1 MFPSEIH
8 VVSIPIKN
16 NFRGLKVREIALF
29 EGSQGWSEFSPFLEY
44 NDMESALWLKAAIE
58 AANKPWPKPIRELVE
73 INATLPNVPVNEV
86 SALLENFKGCNTI
99 KVKVN
104 DFVNDH
110 LILQE
115 VLRLIPDAKI
125 RLDVNGKWNLG
136 SAIENLR
143 NFERE
148 FPNQID
154 YIEQPC
160 SDVGDIASL
169 RKESGLKIAVD
180 ESIRKN
186 LGGELEKLQEVAD
199 VAIIKW
205 APTGGISAAL
215 EVIEKVN
222 LPVVISSALDSS
234 VGISHGLSLAKAV
247 PNLYGACGLGT
258 VCLFEGDVTSNPLM
272 PINGIIKNR
281 KVIPD
286 RIEEFKA
293 ESGRQKWWQDRANAV
308 YEGGNFE

>member
-58 AANKPWPKPIRELVE
+58 AASKPWPKPIRELVE

-86 SALLENFKGCNTI
+86 SALLENFKGCSTI

-234 VGISHGLSLAKAV
+234 VGISHGLALAMAT

-258 VCLFEGDVTSNPLM
+258 VGLLEGDVTSQPLLPENGFLSPRRINPDLL
-272 PINGIIKNR
+272 
-281 KVIPD
+281 D
-286 RIEEFKA
+286 RYRAKTE
-293 ESGRQKWWQDRANAV
+293 RQKWWQDRVNKISS
-308 YEGGNFE
+308 GGLN

>member
-1 MFPSEIH
+1 MFPFEIQ

-44 NDMESALWLKAAIE
+44 NDIESALWLKAAIE

-86 SALLENFKGCNTI
+86 SALLENFKGCSTI

-104 DFVNDH
+104 DFVKDH

-125 RLDVNGKWNLG
+125 RLDVNGNWNLD

-160 SDVGDIASL
+160 SDIGDIALL

-186 LGGELEKLQEVAD
+186 LGGELEKLQEIAD

-234 VGISHGLSLAKAV
+234 VGISHGLALAMAT

-258 VCLFEGDVTSNPLM
+258 VGLLEGDVTSQPLLPENGFLSPRRINPDLL
-272 PINGIIKNR
+272 
-281 KVIPD
+281 D
-286 RIEEFKA
+286 RYRAKTE
-293 ESGRQKWWQDRANAV
+293 RQKWWQDRVNKISS
-308 YEGGNFE
+308 GGLN

>member
-29 EGSQGWSEFSPFLEY
+29 EGSHGWSEFSPFLEY
-44 NDMESALWLKAAIE
+44 NDIESGHWLKAAIE

-86 SALLENFKGCNTI
+86 SALLENFKDCSTI

-110 LILQE
+110 LLLQE
-115 VLRLIPDAKI
+115 VLRLIPNAKI
-125 RLDVNGKWNLG
+125 RLDVNGNWNLG

-160 SDVGDIASL
+160 SDIGDIASL
-169 RKESGLKIAVD
+169 RKVIGLKIAVD

-234 VGISHGLSLAKAV
+234 VGISHGLALAMAT

-258 VCLFEGDVTSNPLM
+258 VGLLEGDVTSQPLLPENGFLSPRRINPDLL
-272 PINGIIKNR
+272 
-281 KVIPD
+281 D
-286 RIEEFKA
+286 RYRAKTE
-293 ESGRQKWWQDRANAV
+293 RQKWWQDRVNKIFS
-308 YEGGNFE
+308 GGLN

>member
-1 MFPSEIH
+1 MFPFEIQ

-44 NDMESALWLKAAIE
+44 NDIESALWLKAAIE
-58 AANKPWPKPIRELVE
+58 AANKPWPKPIRELLE

-86 SALLENFKGCNTI
+86 SALLENFKGCSTI

-115 VLRLIPDAKI
+115 VLRLMPDAKI
-125 RLDVNGKWNLG
+125 RLDVNGTWNLD

-205 APTGGISAAL
+205 APTGGVRSAL
-215 EVIEKVN
+215 ELIEKID

-234 VGISHGLSLAKAV
+234 VGISHGLSLAAAV

-258 VCLFEGDVTSNPLM
+258 VALLDGDVTSEPLLAASGLM
-272 PINGIIKNR
+272 RNR
-281 KVIPD
+281 KIIADRVSEFKVAPD
-286 RIEEFKA
+286 RQ
-293 ESGRQKWWQDRANAV
+293 SWWQDRADAI
-308 YEGGNFE
+308 YEGGLL

>member
-44 NDMESALWLKAAIE
+44 NDIESALWLKAAIE

-86 SALLENFKGCNTI
+86 SALLEKFKGCSTV

-125 RLDVNGKWNLG
+125 RLDVNGTWNLD

-234 VGISHGLSLAKAV
+234 VGISHGLALAMAT

-258 VCLFEGDVTSNPLM
+258 VGLLEGDVTSQPLLPENGFLSPRRINPDLL
-272 PINGIIKNR
+272 
-281 KVIPD
+281 D
-286 RIEEFKA
+286 RYRAKTE
-293 ESGRQKWWQDRANAV
+293 RQKWWQDRVNKISS
-308 YEGGNFE
+308 GGLN

>member
-1 MFPSEIH
+1 MFPFEIQ

-44 NDMESALWLKAAIE
+44 NDIESALWLKAAIE
-58 AANKPWPKPIRELVE
+58 AANKPWPKPIRELLE

-86 SALLENFKGCNTI
+86 SALLENFKGCSTI

-125 RLDVNGKWNLG
+125 RLDVNGTWNLD

-205 APTGGISAAL
+205 APTGGFSSAL
-215 EVIEKVN
+215 EVIEKIQ

-234 VGISHGLSLAKAV
+234 VGISHGLSLAASI
-247 PNLYGACGLGT
+247 PNLYGPCGLAT
-258 VCLFEGDVTSNPLM
+258 VALLEADVTSKPL
-272 PINGIIKNR
+272 IAENGYIKNR
-281 KVIPD
+281 RIFPD
-286 RIEEFKA
+286 LIEEFKVLPA
-293 ESGRQKWWQDRANAV
+293 RQSWWQDRVNKISS
-308 YEGGNFE
+308 GGLN

>member
-1 MFPSEIH
+1 MFPFEIQ

-86 SALLENFKGCNTI
+86 SALLEPFKGCSTI

-115 VLRLIPDAKI
+115 VLRLIPEAKI

-234 VGISHGLSLAKAV
+234 VGISHGLALAMV
-247 PNLYGACGLGT
+247 TPNLYGACGLGT
-258 VCLFEGDVTSNPLM
+258 VGLLEGDVTSQPLLPENGFLSPRRINPDLL
-272 PINGIIKNR
+272 
-281 KVIPD
+281 D
-286 RIEEFKA
+286 RYRAKTE
-293 ESGRQKWWQDRANAV
+293 RQKWWQDRVNKISS
-308 YEGGNFE
+308 GGLN

>member
-1 MFPSEIH
+1 
-8 VVSIPIKN
+8 
-16 NFRGLKVREIALF
+16 
-29 EGSQGWSEFSPFLEY
+29 
-44 NDMESALWLKAAIE
+44 
-58 AANKPWPKPIRELVE
+58 
-73 INATLPNVPVNEV
+73 VPVNEV
-86 SALLENFKGCNTI
+86 SALLENFKGCSTI

-115 VLRLIPDAKI
+115 VLRLIPEAKI

-160 SDVGDIASL
+160 SDIGDIASL

-186 LGGELEKLQEVAD
+186 LGGELSKLQEVAD

-234 VGISHGLSLAKAV
+234 VGISHGLALAMAT

-258 VCLFEGDVTSNPLM
+258 VGLLEGDVTSQPLLPENGFLSPRRINPDLL
-272 PINGIIKNR
+272 
-281 KVIPD
+281 D
-286 RIEEFKA
+286 RYRAKTE
-293 ESGRQKWWQDRANAV
+293 RQKWWQDRVNKISS
-308 YEGGNFE
+308 GGLN

>member
-44 NDMESALWLKAAIE
+44 NDIESALWLKAAIE

-86 SALLENFKGCNTI
+86 SALLENFKGCSTI

-160 SDVGDIASL
+160 SDIGDIALL

-186 LGGELEKLQEVAD
+186 LGGEVSKLQEVAD

-234 VGISHGLSLAKAV
+234 VGISHGLALAMAT

-258 VCLFEGDVTSNPLM
+258 VGLLEGDVTSQPLL
-272 PINGIIKNR
+272 IC
-281 KVIPD
+281 
-286 RIEEFKA
+286 
-293 ESGRQKWWQDRANAV
+293 
-308 YEGGNFE
+308 

>member
-29 EGSQGWSEFSPFLEY
+29 EGSHGWSEFSPFLEY
-44 NDMESALWLKAAIE
+44 SDTESAVWLKAAIE
-58 AANKPWPKPIRELVE
+58 AANNPWPKPIRELVE

-86 SALLENFKGCNTI
+86 STLLENFKGCSTI

-104 DFVNDH
+104 DFVNDY

-148 FPNQID
+148 FPDQID

-160 SDVGDIASL
+160 SDIADIASL
-169 RKESGLKIAVD
+169 RKECGLKIAVD

-186 LGGELEKLQEVAD
+186 LDGELSKLQEVAD

-215 EVIEKVN
+215 DVIEKVN

-234 VGISHGLSLAKAV
+234 VGVSHGLALAMAV

-258 VCLFEGDVTSNPLM
+258 VGLLEGDVTSQPLLPENGFLSPRRINPDLL
-272 PINGIIKNR
+272 
-281 KVIPD
+281 D
-286 RIEEFKA
+286 RYRVKTE
-293 ESGRQKWWQDRANAV
+293 RQKWWQNRVNKIFL
-308 YEGGNFE
+308 GG